1 MKKLLALSLFSLASL
16 GGILLL
22 SVSLKAENNTLLNP
36 FSLRKSAALSKS
48 GTEIFSTHFHIGGVH
63 ASQNQ
68 EEIVVEYSP
77 AAALSLF
84 RYDNGMLVDGISLT
98 QAGPRGVIGTAF
110 PEIRSLEQVQWAL
123 YGTSVNNRKV
133 NIFIF
138 GLDATGK
145 PVLPVLYSAE
155 SVDCSTL
162 TLNTLSLDSIV
173 MLRQGCFIGF
183 SSADD
188 QNLSLGLDD
197 GMDAEWPFTR
207 KVNYLNTDFLNS
219 AFQQTDAMG
228 LSSNIFIRG
237 IGKKE
242 SDPENMPGHYRIWR
256 FATGQEEKPDQWQL
270 LQDAYTETNTYI
282 DDAYSSL
289 APNVYFYA
297 VDTANSTENLPAFS
311 NPVFKDMHTSLEI
324 NLSTSIPAISFL
336 GANASLTGTSGYV
349 KDLQISRTADSSN
362 TILFEQLVKGT
373 YRLIVEYP
381 GFKTEEQSINLSTDN
396 QCRIHLTLHE
406 HIDKPWDLS
415 ATQTALPQHRIIEW
429 NPITNI
435 YEDAEGHEDFAINSP
450 GALGWSYI
458 DGDKGIPYGIQ
469 GCNFPNTGLPLA
481 FMAFNPGRTSP
492 VLTNLP
498 QAIPHSGEK
507 YFAAFANMPASQ
519 GAAAPANNDFLI
531 SPELKMASDFQ
542 FDFYAKSYD
551 KQYPEQFRVWYS
563 TSGKEQT
570 DFCHELTSGPVTAS
584 DEWKLYRYTVPQEAR
599 YVAVNYVSQD
609 QFIFMVDDLRFTE
622 DRSQA
627 IPLGYEISIDNKV
640 LDTMQ
645 ETRYE
650 TGMLTQGEHTVSIRA
665 LHKTGQSEST
675 SLKFKVED
683 HAAYVKALVRDI
695 ENAVIA
701 NAKALLSGN
710 FAYQTYSNA
719 EGILLIGPIQGQQ
732 NYHLT
737 VQAEN
742 FKEISMEVKVGSE
755 DTIDLGILA
764 LPDEPKKPGT
774 VYAEVSN
781 NGNELELSWR
791 TPADY
796 TLFRK
801 DDGKVEGGLGSNTGT
816 EKTVVGAVHTGEAT
830 LYNMSW
836 LTATQGAS
844 TINLF
849 VFDLDQNGMP
859 TKNILY
865 KAFNVANIGLEWN
878 TYYFEQPVYCPNGF
892 LLGVSGTG
900 MGNVGLG
907 ADSGRDSIWP
917 FIPKTNYLIFD
928 YEASD
933 AEFSLLDPQFTR
945 NLLIRAEGSK
955 TRQFQKHAESKGVKA
970 YMVYRMKAN
979 QETIRWECLTPEP
992 ITSTSFLDKEWTSL
1006 EKGYYQYAVE
1016 SIYSNGDHSEKAYS
1030 NHVSRKMQTSVEIAV
1045 SLPDGNPVAEA
1056 TVNLRAET
1064 GGNFSTT
1071 TNSEGKAIFADIATD
1086 LYTLTIQKESHADF
1100 ILYEMDFQNENYY
1113 KLGPYVLGD
1122 PIPAPNGLI
1131 LEAGNTANSCIAR
1144 WQAAETEAKKS
1155 CIASNQADFFRPG
1168 NEPKNEFV
1176 IYVVYVD
1183 GQRYGETAETFL
1195 AIGELSTGEHL
1206 VSVRARKGN
1215 HYSPAVESGI
1225 RISTSNDTDTKA
1237 LIAKVCP
1244 NPVGPNGFHVSCPE
1258 PIEEIRL
1265 TNLQGRVRTLGF
1277 EAKNGEVYVK
1287 ENLPEGVYI
1296 LEAVSGKN
1304 VFRFKL
1310 VVL

>member
-1 MKKLLALSLFSLASL
+1 
-16 GGILLL
+16 
-22 SVSLKAENNTLLNP
+22 
-36 FSLRKSAALSKS
+36 
-48 GTEIFSTHFHIGGVH
+48 
-63 ASQNQ
+63 
-68 EEIVVEYSP
+68 
-77 AAALSLF
+77 
-84 RYDNGMLVDGISLT
+84 
-98 QAGPRGVIGTAF
+98 
-110 PEIRSLEQVQWAL
+110 
-123 YGTSVNNRKV
+123 
-133 NIFIF
+133 
-138 GLDATGK
+138 
-145 PVLPVLYSAE
+145 
-155 SVDCSTL
+155 
-162 TLNTLSLDSIV
+162 
-173 MLRQGCFIGF
+173 
-183 SSADD
+183 
-188 QNLSLGLDD
+188 
-197 GMDAEWPFTR
+197 
-207 KVNYLNTDFLNS
+207 
-219 AFQQTDAMG
+219 MG

-256 FATGQEEKPDQWQL
+256 FATGQEETPDQWQL

-289 APNVYFYA
+289 APNIYFYA
-297 VDTANSTENLPAFS
+297 VDTANSTEKLPAFS

-324 NLSTSIPAISFL
+324 NLSSSIPAISFL

-362 TILFEQLVKGT
+362 TLLFEQLVKGT

-396 QCRIHLTLHE
+396 QYRIHLTLHE

-627 IPLGYEISIDNKV
+627 IPLGYEISIDDKV
-640 LDTMQ
+640 LDTVQ

-683 HAAYVKALVRDI
+683 HAAYVKALVKDI
-695 ENAVIA
+695 ENAVVS

-764 LPDEPKKPGT
+764 LPDDPKKPGT

-791 TPADY
+791 APADY

-801 DDGKVEGGLGSNTGT
+801 DDGKVEGGLGSNSGT

-849 VFDLDQNGMP
+849 VFDLDQNRMP

-992 ITSTSFLDKEWTSL
+992 ITSTSFLDKEWTFL